1 MTQQEYIDHA
11 VRIKLLEEKDRAFVH
26 DIKIQ
31 LLEKTTN
38 DIKKVGYWILG
49 TIIVGI
55 ALPVSLHAFGL
66 I

>member
-1 MTQQEYIDHA
+1 MTQQEYIDNA

-55 ALPVSLHAFGL
+55 ALPVSLHSFGL

>member
-11 VRIKLLEEKDRAFVH
+11 VRIKFLEEKDRAFVH

-55 ALPVSLHAFGL
+55 ALPVSLHSFGL